1 VSDAR
6 IDELF
11 LILSK
16 TPECFDKALRALC
29 LPAFHKVVF
38 HRLAHIQDRGA
49 GKAAPGKIFSD
60 YLCHDFNI

>member
-1 VSDAR
+1 
-6 IDELF
+6 
-11 LILSK
+11 
-16 TPECFDKALRALC
+16 